1 MILFMCRLVVV
12 RGVLYLR
19 IIKMSRKFS
28 YVLTKCRREDKKIG
42 KIEKKTIMNWGKK
55 KTIMETKIQAG
66 LHLLQSRDTVRL
78 KPFTF

>member
-1 MILFMCRLVVV
+1 MSQTVEKCVWSN
-12 RGVLYLR
+12 VLATWGLN
-19 IIKMSRKFS
+19 K
-28 YVLTKCRREDKKIG
+28 EIG